1 MSDIDIKNIFENS
14 SLSVIKDPF
23 EFNNIKEIS
32 TYSFMGI
39 MGDWKHTG
47 KVKFK
52 NGNTTGEQSF
62 QGSSIDDVFV
72 LIKQFVIDLN
82 KKERKGL
89 APANPFRI
97 LTVLKK

>member
-1 MSDIDIKNIFENS
+1 MSNIDIKNIFENS

-47 KVKFK
+47 KVKFQ
-52 NGNTTGEQSF
+52 NGNTLGEQKF
-62 QGSSIDDVFV
+62 QGSSIDEVFI

-82 KKERKGL
+82 KSQEK
-89 APANPFRI
+89 
-97 LTVLKK
+97 

>member
-1 MSDIDIKNIFENS
+1 MGYIVQFGLLGSVNNMSNIDIKNIFENS

-23 EFNNIKEIS
+23 EFDNIREIS

-62 QGSSIDDVFV
+62 QGSSIDEVFI

-82 KKERKGL
+82 KSQDK
-89 APANPFRI
+89 
-97 LTVLKK
+97 

>member
-32 TYSFMGI
+32 TYSYMGI

-47 KVKFK
+47 KVRFQ
-52 NGNTTGEQSF
+52 NGNTLGEQKF

-82 KKERKGL
+82 KKEK
-89 APANPFRI
+89 
-97 LTVLKK
+97 